1 MAIKPADI
9 AKRLKVSTT
18 TLRHYEASG
27 MVPEVKRSPRGYR
40 VYTVEHIAYFIC
52 IREMMLGFN
61 LTDIAK
67 MLKPVMEKHF
77 DEALWLANKAQAAL
91 QNDKYVCD
99 QVKQRFLQKNKS
111 KITASKELSIDA
123 VSKATGIIPSTIR
136 YWDKIGLISA
146 SRCAANNYRTFTQ
159 VHIDEILMI
168 QALKL
173 AMRARGEKYAV
184 EQIRKEMQSLNFDN
198 LEKISAIIASIDCH
212 LAALNRAQI
221 HSISALYNLCRQV
234 EVNQYDTTAAFY

>member
-1 MAIKPADI
+1 MAIRPVDI
-9 AKRLKVSTT
+9 AKRLNVSTT
-18 TLRHYEASG
+18 TLRHYEDSG

-52 IREMMLGFN
+52 IREMMQGFN
-61 LTDIAK
+61 LTDIAN
-67 MLKPVMEKHF
+67 MLKPVMVKQF
-77 DEALWLANKAQAAL
+77 DDALWLANKAQAAL

-99 QVKQRFLQKNKS
+99 QIKQRFLQKN

-123 VSKATGIIPSTIR
+123 VSKATGIISSTIR

-146 SRCAANNYRTFTQ
+146 SRCVANNYRTFTQ

-173 AMRARGEKYAV
+173 TMRARGEKYAV
-184 EQIRKEMQSLNFDN
+184 EQIRKEMQKLNFDDT
-198 LEKISAIIASIDCH
+198 EKISAIVASIDSH

-234 EVNQYDTTAAFY
+234 ELNQYDTSTATFY

>member
-1 MAIKPADI
+1 MQ
-9 AKRLKVSTT
+9 
-18 TLRHYEASG
+18 
-27 MVPEVKRSPRGYR
+27 
-40 VYTVEHIAYFIC
+40 
-52 IREMMLGFN
+52 GFN
-61 LTDIAK
+61 LNDIAK
-67 MLKPVMEKHF
+67 MLKPVMEKQF

-99 QVKQRFLQKNKS
+99 QVKQRFLQKN

-159 VHIDEILMI
+159 VHFDEILMI

-173 AMRARGEKYAV
+173 TMRARGEKYAV
-184 EQIRKEMQSLNFDN
+184 EQIRKEMQKLNFDDT
-198 LEKISAIIASIDCH
+198 EKISAIVASIDIH

-221 HSISALYNLCRQV
+221 HSISALYNLCRQI
-234 EVNQYDTTAAFY
+234 ELNQYDTTTVTFY

>member
-1 MAIKPADI
+1 MAIRPVDI

-18 TLRHYEASG
+18 TLRHYEDSG
-27 MVPEVKRSPRGYR
+27 MVPEVERSPKGYR
-40 VYTVEHIAYFIC
+40 VYTSEHIAYFIC
-52 IREMMLGFN
+52 IREMMQGFN

-67 MLKPVMEKHF
+67 MLKPVMGKQF

-99 QVKQRFLQKNKS
+99 QVKQRFLQKNK
-111 KITASKELSIDA
+111 ITASKEFSIDA
-123 VSKATGIIPSTIR
+123 VSKSTGIIPSTIR

-146 SRCAANNYRTFTQ
+146 SRCAVNNYRTFTQ
-159 VHIDEILMI
+159 VHIDEILMV

-184 EQIRKEMQSLNFDN
+184 EQIRKEMQKLNFDDT
-198 LEKISAIIASIDCH
+198 EKISAIVAGIDSH

-234 EVNQYDTTAAFY
+234 ELNQYDTTAAFN